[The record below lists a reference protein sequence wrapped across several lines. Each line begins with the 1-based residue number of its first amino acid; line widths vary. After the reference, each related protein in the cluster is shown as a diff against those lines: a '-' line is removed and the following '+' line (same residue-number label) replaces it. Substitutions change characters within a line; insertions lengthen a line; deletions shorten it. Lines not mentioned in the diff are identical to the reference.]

1 MTKKMLNQNA
11 KYDQRFLD
19 KVEPKFEF
27 SNKPINRLKIVKE
40 NSVQNKKGK
49 EERIL
54 RLKKKINSIEDCN
67 LRNNSKNLVM
77 GDGDINSPIMLI
89 GEAPDEKEDLEA
101 KTFCGDVGVLLNK
114 MLLAIKIKREKVY
127 STYSI
132 NFRPPNDRKPTTQ
145 EIKRYSIF
153 LKEHISIIDP
163 KILILMGTTA
173 MEAVTGLSNQIS
185 NERGNWKEIIIGNK
199 TIPAIVTFNPSYLIR
214 YPGSLVG
221 PVYAAAVILKKSI
234 NTKLLKDSKSISSS
248 KRKVLFSHIKKNS
261 IWAIGKASLKEIEQL
276 NILNASLLAMKR
288 AIKKLKKKP
297 SHVLIDGNKL
307 PELKNYK
314 LKSIIKGDQK
324 IPSISAAS
332 IIAKVTRDKMISNL
346 SKKFKG
352 YSWQKNFGY
361 GTSQHLKAIKVLGIT
376 KHHRKN
382 FSPINRLK

>member
-1 MTKKMLNQNA
+1 MTKKMLNQNS
-11 KYDQRFLD
+11 KYDQTFLD

-67 LRNNSKNLVM
+67 LRKNSKNLVM

-101 KTFCGDVGVLLNK
+101 KTFCGDVGALLNK

-173 MEAVTGLSNQIS
+173 MEAVTGLGNQIS

-199 TIPAIVTFNPSYLIR
+199 TIPVIITFNPSYLIR
-214 YPGSLVG
+214 YPDKKKFSWED
-221 PVYAAAVILKKSI
+221 LKKI
-234 NTKLLKDSKSISSS
+234 
-248 KRKVLFSHIKKNS
+248 RKKV
-261 IWAIGKASLKEIEQL
+261 EDL
-276 NILNASLLAMKR
+276 NI
-288 AIKKLKKKP
+288 
-297 SHVLIDGNKL
+297 
-307 PELKNYK
+307 
-314 LKSIIKGDQK
+314 II
-324 IPSISAAS
+324 
-332 IIAKVTRDKMISNL
+332 
-346 SKKFKG
+346 
-352 YSWQKNFGY
+352 
-361 GTSQHLKAIKVLGIT
+361 
-376 KHHRKN
+376 
-382 FSPINRLK
+382 

>member
-11 KYDQRFLD
+11 KYDQIFLD

-40 NSVQNKKGK
+40 NSVQNKSGK

-173 MEAVTGLSNQIS
+173 MEAVTGLGNQIS

-199 TIPAIVTFNPSYLIR
+199 TIPVIITFNPSYLIR
-214 YPGSLVG
+214 YPDKKKFSWED
-221 PVYAAAVILKKSI
+221 LKKI
-234 NTKLLKDSKSISSS
+234 
-248 KRKVLFSHIKKNS
+248 RKKV
-261 IWAIGKASLKEIEQL
+261 EDL
-276 NILNASLLAMKR
+276 NIT
-288 AIKKLKKKP
+288 I
-297 SHVLIDGNKL
+297 
-307 PELKNYK
+307 
-314 LKSIIKGDQK
+314 
-324 IPSISAAS
+324 
-332 IIAKVTRDKMISNL
+332 
-346 SKKFKG
+346 
-352 YSWQKNFGY
+352 
-361 GTSQHLKAIKVLGIT
+361 
-376 KHHRKN
+376 
-382 FSPINRLK
+382 

>member
-173 MEAVTGLSNQIS
+173 MEAVTGLGNQIS

-199 TIPAIVTFNPSYLIR
+199 TIPVIITFNPSYLIR
-214 YPGSLVG
+214 YPDKKKFSWMD
-221 PVYAAAVILKKSI
+221 LKKI
-234 NTKLLKDSKSISSS
+234 
-248 KRKVLFSHIKKNS
+248 RKKV
-261 IWAIGKASLKEIEQL
+261 EDL
-276 NILNASLLAMKR
+276 NIT
-288 AIKKLKKKP
+288 I
-297 SHVLIDGNKL
+297 
-307 PELKNYK
+307 
-314 LKSIIKGDQK
+314 
-324 IPSISAAS
+324 
-332 IIAKVTRDKMISNL
+332 
-346 SKKFKG
+346 
-352 YSWQKNFGY
+352 
-361 GTSQHLKAIKVLGIT
+361 
-376 KHHRKN
+376 
-382 FSPINRLK
+382 